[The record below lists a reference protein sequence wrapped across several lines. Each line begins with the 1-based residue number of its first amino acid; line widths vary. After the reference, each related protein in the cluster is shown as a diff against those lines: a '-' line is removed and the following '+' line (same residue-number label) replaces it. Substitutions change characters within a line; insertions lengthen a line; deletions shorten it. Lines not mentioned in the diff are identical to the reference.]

1 MEFYVERYK
10 NVEKLEF
17 ECEII
22 TPMFLSG
29 ANQSECELRPASIKG
44 ALRFW
49 WRALYGINYSDIGK
63 LKEAELDLFGST
75 DKKSKLKIQILQN
88 PQFNKNNNYKPLPHK
103 EKPNFSLPCFLPD
116 NNIFKISLTCYENTK
131 DIFENLFI
139 LFSIV
144 GGLGRRA
151 RRGFGAFIINKKGNE
166 NFTIIINEKD
176 DKSSPIQE
184 KLIKAI
190 FNCLEKINPNKFQ
203 INNNQIELVN
213 NNINL
218 NYPYVKCIKVG
229 KESNNYND
237 LLKKIGATSHNNNCD
252 YTGYAGKRSVSNSI
266 QKVTKRFAS
275 PLYISCYK
283 YNVAYFPI
291 ITQLNVAFDPNVT
304 DINLS
309 NDKTADF
316 INYLCT

>member
-151 RRGFGAFIINKKGNE
+151 RRGFGSFVINKKNNE
-166 NFTIIINEKD
+166 NFGINNGIISNVFD
-176 DKSSPIQE
+176 YLD
-184 KLIKAI
+184 
-190 FNCLEKINPNKFQ
+190 KINPQKFKV
-203 INNNQIELVN
+203 NNDQIELTN
-213 NNINL
+213 NNLTL
-218 NYPYVKCIKVG
+218 NFPYVKFIKVG
-229 KESNNYND
+229 KKFDDYNT
-237 LLKKIGATSHNNNCD
+237 LLKEIGTASHNYNCD
-252 YTGYAGKRSVSNSI
+252 YTGYAGRRSVQNNP
-266 QKVTKRFAS
+266 QQVTKRFAS

-283 YNVAYFPI
+283 DNESML
-291 ITQLNVAFDPNVT
+291 QLFETV
-304 DINLS
+304 L
-309 NDKTADF
+309 
-316 INYLCT
+316 